1 MKKKLR
7 RQPEAEPQ
15 AEKRKRGEREGS
27 KREGVPEE
35 EAAESRA
42 HTLVPLEQQSRCLFL
57 LYSFQMQ
64 GTPHQR
70 KIPFSSRAR
79 ALLGRLV
86 HHVADGCSC
95 SCSRIPF
102 LSFLSL
108 RSDELPGFDFFSFR
122 IFLVIDKPQDVCIAR
137 IKLLHLGRQPSQ
149 TRHRLFITDRAVG
162 FSVPRFLPVFCFHFS
177 PPAPAR

>member
-1 MKKKLR
+1 MLVLAVGNL
-7 RQPEAEPQ
+7 PL
-15 AEKRKRGEREGS
+15 
-27 KREGVPEE
+27 
-35 EAAESRA
+35 AACRLPLVACILYKTSI
-42 HTLVPLEQQSRCLFL
+42 TLILWVPLCLWWGWG
-57 LYSFQMQ
+57 YRS
-64 GTPHQR
+64 
-70 KIPFSSRAR
+70 AR

-95 SCSRIPF
+95 SCSRIP
-102 LSFLSL
+102 FLSL

-162 FSVPRFLPVFCFHFS
+162 FSVPRFLPVFCFRRRH
-177 PPAPAR
+177 RHGEIRR

>member
-1 MKKKLR
+1 MQEKEQQREREREQRGRGGMKKKLR

-64 GTPHQR
+64 GTPQQR

-79 ALLGRLV
+79 ALLGRQ
-86 HHVADGCSC
+86 AAG
-95 SCSRIPF
+95 
-102 LSFLSL
+102 
-108 RSDELPGFDFFSFR
+108 
-122 IFLVIDKPQDVCIAR
+122 
-137 IKLLHLGRQPSQ
+137 KLL
-149 TRHRLFITDRAVG
+149 
-162 FSVPRFLPVFCFHFS
+162 FSLVF
-177 PPAPAR
+177 